1 MMTETAFKS
10 LCINMVIFT
19 STKILGMVSLLFL
32 LTSSGFFIIGYL
44 ANNISRSI
52 ENIIQELAE
61 DENYI
66 NYKYNIRY
74 TMEELITQIHSCV
87 NSLYS
92 LSNKVDYSTVK
103 IKKEQIDS
111 DTDDDMPPLIEIIQN
126 NLLHDSEQEDTDDDM
141 PPLIEI
147 TQNNLLHDFE
157 QEEVDDD
164 TASNDDE
171 LKVNP
176 VPHCYNLR
184 VKASNNFDNFVRPT
198 PRVGLSYSEEQ
209 KQKEEEEEQEE
220 EEQEE
225 EDEGDGARFGDII
238 NKDEESDEE
247 EYEYNEEESDEE
259 VVILEVEKKKNDII
273 NLIESDDEEE
283 A

>member
-1 MMTETAFKS
+1 MF
-10 LCINMVIFT
+10 IFT
-19 STKILGMVSLLFL
+19 STRILGMVSLLFL
-32 LTSSGFFIIGYL
+32 LISGGFFIVGYL
-44 ANNISRSI
+44 AISISRSI
-52 ENIIQELAE
+52 ENIIRELAE

-66 NYKYNIRY
+66 DFKKNIRD
-74 TMEELITQIHSCV
+74 TMEELSIQIHSCI

-92 LSNKVDYSTVK
+92 LSYKVDYSTVK

-164 TASNDDE
+164 TASNDE

-220 EEQEE
+220 EEEEEEQEE

-259 VVILEVEKKKNDII
+259 VVILEVEKKENEII
-273 NLIESDDEEE
+273 NLIESDDE

>member
-19 STKILGMVSLLFL
+19 SSKILGMVSLLFL

-92 LSNKVDYSTVK
+92 LSDKVDYSTVK

-111 DTDDDMPPLIEIIQN
+111 DTDDEMPSLV
-126 NLLHDSEQEDTDDDM
+126 
-141 PPLIEI
+141 EI
-147 TQNNLLHDFE
+147 TQNDLSPDFE
-157 QEEVDDD
+157 NEDMNDD
-164 TASNDDE
+164 TSSE
-171 LKVNP
+171 LAGEKLIDQNTELNNVT
-176 VPHCYNLR
+176 HCYNLR
-184 VKASNNFDNFVRPT
+184 GTKVSNKYENFSRSPLTIEIIQSENYENDMDETQSDIERDAFFNNEKEASE
-198 PRVGLSYSEEQ
+198 S
-209 KQKEEEEEQEE
+209 EEEQEQ
-220 EEQEE
+220 EQEE
-225 EDEGDGARFGDII
+225 SSET
-238 NKDEESDEE
+238 EE
-247 EYEYNEEESDEE
+247 EEASEAEEE

>member
-1 MMTETAFKS
+1 MDQARVLQGFITNMEMSQQLNAQRMNQMNQMGGVPPQHQVNETSQPSNDGLIDVSDDDDSDSDSEYESDSDAETE
-10 LCINMVIFT
+10 NNDD
-19 STKILGMVSLLFL
+19 VSVGSKLE
-32 LTSSGFFIIGYL
+32 
-44 ANNISRSI
+44 I
-52 ENIIQELAE
+52 EPQLIQLSEASDVKIIQLEGTNDL
-61 DENYI
+61 ENS
-66 NYKYNIRY
+66 NIEIASL
-74 TMEELITQIHSCV
+74 EELE
-87 NSLYS
+87 NL
-92 LSNKVDYSTVK
+92 VD
-103 IKKEQIDS
+103 IDQ
-111 DTDDDMPPLIEIIQN
+111 D
-126 NLLHDSEQEDTDDDM
+126 DDDM

-164 TASNDDE
+164 TASNDE
-171 LKVNP
+171 LKMNP

-209 KQKEEEEEQEE
+209 KQKEEEEE

-259 VVILEVEKKKNDII
+259 VVILEVEKKENEII
-273 NLIESDDEEE
+273 NLIESDDE